1 MDAKQ
6 KCTDS
11 NGELALIPDPSVNS
25 FIAELIMNKGYTVF
39 WFYIGYRY
47 LKNELKSMTNNDLQ
61 TWAEW
66 ELGEP
71 TNVQYED
78 YVAVQLVGNILKWH
92 NVMVTASNFRSLCMS
107 SYTTTS
113 TEAPDTT
120 SIEAPDTTTSTE
132 ALETTSTEAPDT
144 TTSTE
149 ELDST
154 TSTEAP
160 DTTTTT
166 EAPDTTTSTT
176 APGTIP
182 TATALASSTE
192 AAAFT
197 GTPCNCTCA
206 QTPTKNLTDEVLEE
220 IQKMKKELEVDKTI
234 LSSTIRSKTSAEDP
248 RPSATFVGGTFSVVF
263 MTFIFGGFVLMDF
276 PVLVALV
283 KQMMA
288 FIR

>member
-107 SYTTTS
+107 SY
-113 TEAPDTT
+113 
-120 SIEAPDTTTSTE
+120 
-132 ALETTSTEAPDT
+132 T